1 MLVVFKMM
9 NHTGPGC
16 LNWTHGRPIA
26 TLMRNDEESET
37 LYLNV
42 DGLDDS
48 SSDEDEGEELVLD
61 EEETE
66 TDVATL
72 TVAQAMLTLA
82 AKDEAPHP
90 ASFNYVKLRKGE
102 RFVTKPSEDHEVIF
116 VAGSTGC
123 GKSMW
128 IRAYIIE
135 FMLMFPDRR
144 VILFSR
150 HENDPAYEDLESV
163 VVIDMSAANE
173 DLMSTTVESLEESL
187 VIFDDCDRIMD
198 KSVAGFIKRL
208 ISDVIMNGRKMNINC
223 IVTSHIVMDGAK
235 TKEVVSQ
242 CNKLVIFPKGGMG
255 NGLQRLFDV
264 YLGQPQLLSRVMRTK
279 GRWLV
284 IDLHAPKYAISR
296 KEAYLL

>member
-1 MLVVFKMM
+1 MM
-9 NHTGPGC
+9 
-16 LNWTHGRPIA
+16 NWTHGKPIA
-26 TLMRNDEESET
+26 EMLRDDTYTGPEGLEEEEVQT
-37 LYLNV
+37 LYL
-42 DGLDDS
+42 DTGGLDDS
-48 SSDEDEGEELVLD
+48 SSDDESEEDVVEGEEEIKIPD
-61 EEETE
+61 FQEM
-66 TDVATL
+66 
-72 TVAQAMLTLA
+72 TVGQAMQALSL
-82 AKDEAPHP
+82 KEESPHP
-90 ASFNYVKLRKGE
+90 DSFDYIKLRKGE
-102 RFVTKPSEDHEVIF
+102 RFVTRPSEEHEVIF

-135 FMLMFPDRR
+135 FMLMFPERR

-150 HENDPAYEDLESV
+150 HDEDPAYAELESV
-163 VVIDMSAANE
+163 ITIDMTSNNE
-173 DLMSTTVESLEESL
+173 ELYETMVESLDESL

-198 KSVAGFIKRL
+198 KDIAKFIKRL
-208 ISDVIMNGRKMNINC
+208 ISDTIMNGRKMNINC

-255 NGLQRLFDV
+255 NGLQRLFEV

>member
-1 MLVVFKMM
+1 M
-9 NHTGPGC
+9 
-16 LNWTHGRPIA
+16 NWTHGRPIA
-26 TLMRNDEESET
+26 EMLANDEEAKT
-37 LYLNV
+37 LYL
-42 DGLDDS
+42 DTGGLDDS
-48 SSDEDEGEELVLD
+48 SSDEDEGD
-61 EEETE
+61 EEPIESDE
-66 TDVATL
+66 IKIPDAETL
-72 TVAQAMLTLA
+72 TVAQAMVALA
-82 AKDEAPHP
+82 LKEESPHP
-90 ASFNYVKLRKGE
+90 KSFDYIKLRKGE

-150 HENDPAYEDLESV
+150 HVNDPAYEELESV
-163 VVIDMSAANE
+163 IVVDMTPENE
-173 DLMSTTVESLEESL
+173 ELFETTVESLEESL

-198 KSVAGFIKRL
+198 TSIAKFIKRL
-208 ISDVIMNGRKMNINC
+208 ISDTIMNGRKMNINC

>member
-1 MLVVFKMM
+1 M
-9 NHTGPGC
+9 
-16 LNWTHGRPIA
+16 NWTHGRPIA
-26 TLMRNDEESET
+26 TVMRENKEAET

-48 SSDEDEGEELVLD
+48 SSDEDDD
-61 EEETE
+61 EPSGLEDENNIT
-66 TDVATL
+66 AL
-72 TVAQAMLTLA
+72 TVAQAMVILA
-82 AKDEAPHP
+82 EPLGLEESP
-90 ASFNYVKLRKGE
+90 YPESFDFIKLKKGE
-102 RFVTKPSEDHEVIF
+102 RFVTKPAEDHEVIF

-135 FMLMFPDRR
+135 FMLMFPERR

-163 VVIDMSAANE
+163 IVIDMTANNE
-173 DLMSTTVESLEESL
+173 DLGETTVESLEEAL

-198 KSVAGFIKRL
+198 KSIASFIKRL
-208 ISDVIMNGRKMNINC
+208 ISDTIMNGRKMNINC

-255 NGLQRLFDV
+255 NGLQRLFEV
-264 YLGQPQLLSRVMRTK
+264 YLGQPQLLSRVIKTK

-296 KEAYLL
+296 KEAYPL